1 MVFKWNIKLPTNS
14 LQARPK
20 RKKVT
25 FSSEKSKY
33 WFLSANHRP
42 IEKFDLVV
50 QAVSLL
56 QPVNANL
63 HTFYKLLPGPSYT
76 GERSRGPTTL
86 KLNFNIICKVSE
98 LKDKSDIKF
107 SKHVKDSSYG
117 TFWQFKALQNNLKRQ
132 FWV

>member
-1 MVFKWNIKLPTNS
+1 MKYQTTYQFSSGEAEV
-14 LQARPK
+14 
-20 RKKVT
+20 KKVT
-25 FSSEKSKY
+25 FSTEKSKY

-56 QPVNANL
+56 DPLNANL

-76 GERSRGPTTL
+76 GERNRGPTTL

-117 TFWQFKALQNNLKRQ
+117 TF
-132 FWV
+132 